1 MRYMAYCR
9 DFFWLI
15 WCCNKYPIQIT
26 LHENIGL
33 WIYIAVFINVEE
45 GCVFKKTDFI
55 QISCSIAMETNANF
69 EK

>member
-1 MRYMAYCR
+1 M
-9 DFFWLI
+9 
-15 WCCNKYPIQIT
+15 QII
-26 LHENIGL
+26 LHENIVFF
-33 WIYIAVFINVEE
+33 IYIAVFINVEE